1 MEITKL
7 SKDAELVLV
16 NLNTY
21 KRTYCKAFVKEG
33 VPYVEVPLFMTRG
46 ENVELNNINKY
57 INIVMHYLEN
67 TSWTKSHNHLKKS
80 YSSSTYKFVIRV
92 RL

>member
-7 SKDAELVLV
+7 TKDAELVLV

-21 KRTYCKAFVKEG
+21 KRTYCKAFIKEG
-33 VPYVEVPLFMTRG
+33 IPYVEVPLFVTRG
-46 ENVELNNINKY
+46 EDVPLNSINKY
-57 INIVMHYLEN
+57 INIIMHYLEN
-67 TSWTKSHNHLKKS
+67 TTWSKSHSYLKKS

-92 RL
+92 KI